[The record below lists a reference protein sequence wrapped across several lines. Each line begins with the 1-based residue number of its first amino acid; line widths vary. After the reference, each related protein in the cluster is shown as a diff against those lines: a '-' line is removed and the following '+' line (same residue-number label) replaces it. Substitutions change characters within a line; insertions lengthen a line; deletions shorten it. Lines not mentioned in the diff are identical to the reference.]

1 MTGQVQFLRGR
12 RKAKARLSGFG
23 RVILSSLP
31 KGAPV
36 TTSEAMAAKR
46 PVVATQVGA
55 VPDVIEDGRTGV
67 LVPPRDPHR
76 LAQVVIGLLRDPGR
90 QRALYSQDYVSRL
103 VTDMR
108 ELYLRLVRQRGIVFK
123 PEEP

>member
-1 MTGQVQFLRGR
+1 
-12 RKAKARLSGFG
+12 
-23 RVILSSLP
+23 
-31 KGAPV
+31 
-36 TTSEAMAAKR
+36 MAAKR